1 MSHQKGQEMPWQGSY
16 WSTWDLNILKKT
28 HINDNGLYYIEKKNH
43 WVHSNT
49 QKQKGHKGKLF
60 VVEKH

>member
-1 MSHQKGQEMPWQGSY
+1 MVY
-16 WSTWDLNILKKT
+16 IIL
-28 HINDNGLYYIEKKNH
+28 KKNH

-60 VVEKH
+60 VIEKH